1 MADNG
6 AEGYRPLRDGS
17 REPAAAHLL
26 NIAAEELDEIGDVA
40 ADVSECPRSRGSLV
54 PPTDGPPRVACVVTP
69 VPAVDVQ
76 DATQHAGGDELV
88 ESSNAR
94 RPAEGEADAD
104 HSVSAAGQVRHGAC
118 ILEVV
123 AQRLFAEHMLAGS
136 DQTLDDL
143 TMQGI
148 GHDHA
153 DDIDVGVLRNGLPGS
168 VVALV
173 AETPGSE
180 RAELRTNV
188 PDGDESQARQ
198 CGAVQRRCTS
208 VRCGVRPARHPRSD
222 HCDADRHRILSFEW
236 YLVKGRYR
244 Q

>member
-17 REPAAAHLL
+17 REPAAAHVL
-26 NIAAEELDEIGDVA
+26 NVATEELDEIGDVA
-40 ADVSECPRSRGSLV
+40 ADVGECPRSRGSLV
-54 PPTDGPPRVACVVTP
+54 PPTDGPLRVARVVAP

-104 HSVSAAGQVRHGAC
+104 HSVSATGQVRHGAC
-118 ILEVV
+118 ILELV
-123 AQRLFAEHMLAGS
+123 AQRLFAEHVLAGS
-136 DQTLDDL
+136 NQTLNDL
-143 TMQGI
+143 TMEGI

-153 DDIDVGVLRNGLPGS
+153 DDIDVGVFGNGLPGS
-168 VVALV
+168 VVVLV
-173 AETPGSE
+173 SETPGSE
-180 RAELRTNV
+180 RAELGTDV
-188 PDGDESQARQ
+188 SDGDESQVRQ

-208 VRCGVRPARHPRSD
+208 VRGRVRPARHARSD
-222 HCDADRHRILSFEW
+222 HCDADRHGSSPWSSTCGAL
-236 YLVKGRYR
+236 
-244 Q
+244 QP